1 MGALLSV
8 EDYHSLAKRKLPKI
22 ALDYIDGG
30 AESEFTIGEN
40 RRAFEAVTLRPRG
53 GVDPAGI
60 DTRVTV
66 LGNELETPIVLAPC
80 GMARVVH
87 PGGDLAGARAAAA
100 CGTIFIQSTMSGHSV
115 EDVVA
120 GAAGAPVWYQAYRVG
135 TRDQAAHAIERAR
148 DAGAQA
154 LVVTFDTAVGSL
166 RERDRR
172 SGGLA
177 LLGQSRVK
185 AARHVPKLLRT
196 PRWLGAHL
204 IDGMRPKLMNVLD
217 DEGVPAILG
226 RGPSPAGLTWSD
238 LTWIRELWKG
248 PIVLKGLLTDS
259 DARRAV
265 DEGAAA
271 IVISNHGGR
280 QLDSAAATL
289 RVLPRIADA
298 VGGCCEILLDG
309 GVRSGIDA
317 LKAISLG
324 ARAVLIGRPWLYGL
338 AVGGQT
344 GVQAV
349 AQILTDGVRR
359 NMALL
364 GCHTLDELNREYVYA
379 PTEWFAS

>member
-8 EDYHSLAKRKLPKI
+8 EDYHALAKRKLPSI
-22 ALDYIDGG
+22 ALDYVDGG
-30 AESEFTIGEN
+30 AETEFTIGEN
-40 RRAFEAVTLRPRG
+40 RRAFETVTLRPHG
-53 GVDPAGI
+53 GVDPVGV
-60 DTRVTV
+60 DTGVTV
-66 LGNELETPIVLAPC
+66 LGNELATPILLAPC

-87 PGGDLAGARAAAA
+87 PGGDLAAARAAAA
-100 CGTIFIQSTMSGHSV
+100 ARTIFIQSTMSGHSV

-177 LLGQSRVK
+177 LLGQSHLK
-185 AARHVPKLLRT
+185 AARHLPKLLRT
-196 PRWLGAHL
+196 PRWFGAHL
-204 IDGMRPKLMNVLD
+204 IDGIRPKLMNVIGD
-217 DEGVPAILG
+217 DGAPAILG
-226 RGPSPAGLTWSD
+226 RGPSPAGLTWTD

-248 PIVLKGLLTDS
+248 PIVLKGLLTAE
-259 DARRAV
+259 DAVRAV

-271 IVISNHGGR
+271 IVVSNHGGR
-280 QLDSAAATL
+280 QLDTAAATL
-289 RVLPRIADA
+289 RVLPGIAAA
-298 VGGCCEILLDG
+298 VDGRCEILLDG

-338 AVGGQT
+338 AVAGQS
-344 GVQAV
+344 GVEAIE
-349 AQILTDGVRR
+349 QILTEGVRR

-364 GCHTLDELNREYVYA
+364 GCRTLDELDRAFVYA
-379 PTEWFAS
+379 PDEWFLS